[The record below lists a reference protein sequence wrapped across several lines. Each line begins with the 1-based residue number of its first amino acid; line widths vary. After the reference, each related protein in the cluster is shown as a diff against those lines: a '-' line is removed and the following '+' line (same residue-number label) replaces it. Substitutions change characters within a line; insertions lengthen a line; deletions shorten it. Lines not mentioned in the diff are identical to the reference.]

1 MEKISTSINEEYK
14 QLNDSSITEIQWKS
28 KIFSIYCFNGET
40 INIDSDSKHLKSL
53 MTTVEKSYNK
63 NLYTDLLN
71 QKITDINAEAKG
83 KSDIEIKK
91 VIVKKLNWESTLD
104 DTSSVINSKL
114 ISINEKQS
122 TLLSNRSNDNYEL
135 SHRKARSWPKIKF
148 YSSKI

>member
-28 KIFSIYCFNGET
+28 KIFSTYCFNGET

-71 QKITDINAEAKG
+71 QKITDINAEVKG

-91 VIVKKLNWESTLD
+91 VIVKKLN
-104 DTSSVINSKL
+104 
-114 ISINEKQS
+114 
-122 TLLSNRSNDNYEL
+122 
-135 SHRKARSWPKIKF
+135 
-148 YSSKI
+148 